1 MRLPLVLCA
10 GLLAT
15 PLARAEGS
23 TSGFELGLR
32 GMFQTPFGSQSGAD
46 MSIRYSPGFAF
57 ELEVGARF
65 AGARVSLLGFFG
77 TGPVWIQDI
86 RQPPLAPGQ
95 APLYPV
101 AMDTRFGVELLLR
114 PFSSVAIQ
122 PWGGIGVGAELLNGD
137 WGILFTPQVGVD
149 LRISTLGIGPYIEV
163 PFGTFF
169 RGPATTA
176 GGGDFHGWFTAGL
189 RLSFAPRPS

>member
-32 GMFQTPFGSQSGAD
+32 GMFQTPFGRQSGAD

-57 ELEVGARF
+57 
-65 AGARVSLLGFFG
+65 
-77 TGPVWIQDI
+77 
-86 RQPPLAPGQ
+86 
-95 APLYPV
+95 
-101 AMDTRFGVELLLR
+101 
-114 PFSSVAIQ
+114 
-122 PWGGIGVGAELLNGD
+122 
-137 WGILFTPQVGVD
+137 
-149 LRISTLGIGPYIEV
+149 
-163 PFGTFF
+163 
-169 RGPATTA
+169 
-176 GGGDFHGWFTAGL
+176 TAGL